1 LESLATVQ
9 GARLSVPQEDESA
22 MHRPH
27 ILNVEVAFLP
37 EVSDD
42 HHAKF
47 LWQVNS
53 FWIIEQMFV
62 RKDFEEFEPLA
73 RYQPFELALAGIFVL
88 LKRTKPIGVEKPEVN
103 ARDGHVVVR

>member
-1 LESLATVQ
+1 
-9 GARLSVPQEDESA
+9 
-22 MHRPH
+22 
-27 ILNVEVAFLP
+27 
-37 EVSDD
+37 
-42 HHAKF
+42 
-47 LWQVNS
+47 
-53 FWIIEQMFV
+53 MFV